1 MVKGAG
7 KPYFLGGTNQE
18 SGAIQSRKVE
28 QMTWKDE
35 VEELHKRKKL
45 SYRMGGEENVKKQ
58 HDLGKMTA
66 RERIEVFLDPNSF
79 LERGVLSGEATYKQ
93 NEITSFTPCP
103 ILIGLGTVNGN
114 KIVLSADDFTIK
126 GASVGD
132 MYKAKMA
139 YATKMAHELRIP
151 MVRLLDGAGGTIKE
165 ILKFGYVKFPT
176 LPDHAMKDLVNI
188 MSMVPIVS
196 IALGPTAG
204 SGGLLMVSSHF
215 SVMVKEKSQVFVGGP
230 ALVKQAFGHNVTKA
244 ELGGY
249 KIHTRISGVVD
260 NVAESEQDAFQ
271 QAKQFLEYMPSNVWE
286 MPKRKYQELDDTQR
300 REEKLLSIIPR
311 DPRKS
316 YDMRH
321 ILALIFDRDSLFEIG
336 QYCGRAQITALARL
350 NGYPVGILANDSK
363 FWAGSFGWDVAEKF
377 QRFVD
382 MCDAFHLPIVNF
394 VDQPGF
400 RIGKEAEEH
409 GTIRKG
415 VRAVFSV
422 YQATI
427 PYMAI
432 YVRKAY
438 GVAGG
443 SQEDYSGLNW
453 RYFWPSANWGNIVV
467 EGGVY
472 AAHRAE
478 IEASQDPEALLN
490 DLEEKYRAFGS
501 PFRSAEAFDIED
513 VIDPRDTRPLLC
525 HWIEMGY
532 RVEQR
537 RLGMKARGIRC

>member
-1 MVKGAG
+1 
-7 KPYFLGGTNQE
+7 
-18 SGAIQSRKVE
+18 
-28 QMTWKDE
+28 MTWKDA
-35 VEELHKRKKL
+35 VEELDKRKK
-45 SYRMGGEENVKKQ
+45 SAYRMGGEKNIKKQ

-66 RERIEVFLDPNSF
+66 RERIESFLDPGSF
-79 LERGVLSGEATYKQ
+79 LERGVLSGEATYEK
-93 NEITSFTPCP
+93 NKILSFTPCP

-114 KIVLSADDFTIK
+114 KIALLADDFTIK

-132 MYKAKMA
+132 MYKAKLA
-139 YATKMAHELRIP
+139 YATKMARELRVP

-165 ILKFGYVKFPT
+165 ILKFGYVKFPK
-176 LPDHAMKDLVNI
+176 LPDHATKDLVNI

-196 IALGPTAG
+196 VALGPTAG

-230 ALVKQAFGHNVTKA
+230 ALVKQAFGQKVTKA

-260 NVAESEQDAFQ
+260 NEAESEEDAFRQ
-271 QAKQFLEYMPSNVWE
+271 IKTFLSYMPANVWE
-286 MPKRKYQELDDTQR
+286 MPTRRHQEQDDPQR
-300 REEKLLSIIPR
+300 REEELLSVIPKN
-311 DPRKS
+311 PRKP
-316 YDMRH
+316 YDIRH
-321 ILALIFDRDSLFEIG
+321 ILELIFDRDSLFEIG
-336 QYCGRAQITALARL
+336 QNCGKAQITALARL

-363 FWAGSFGWDVAEKF
+363 CWGGSFGWDVAEKF

-382 MCDAFHLPIVNF
+382 MCDAFHLPIVNL

-400 RIGKEAEEH
+400 RIGKEAEER

-422 YQATI
+422 YQATV
-427 PYMAI
+427 PYVAI
-432 YVRKAY
+432 YIRKAY

-443 SQEDYSGLNW
+443 SQEDDGGLNW

-478 IEASQDPEALLN
+478 IEASQNPEALLN
-490 DLEEKYRAFGS
+490 ELEEKYRAFGS

-525 HWIEMGY
+525 HWVEMGY
-532 RVEQR
+532 RVEKQ

>member
-1 MVKGAG
+1 M
-7 KPYFLGGTNQE
+7 
-18 SGAIQSRKVE
+18 S
-28 QMTWKDE
+28 WKDE
-35 VEELHKRKKL
+35 VEELNKRKEL
-45 SYRMGGEENVKKQ
+45 AYRMGGDENVKKQ
-58 HDLGKMTA
+58 HAQGKMNA
-66 RERIEVFLDPNSF
+66 RERIESFLDPGSF
-79 LERGVLSGEATYKQ
+79 LERGVLTGETTYEKGKIL
-93 NEITSFTPCP
+93 NVTPCP

-114 KIVLSADDFTIK
+114 KVALLADDFTIK

-132 MYKAKMA
+132 MYKAKLA
-139 YATKMAHELRIP
+139 YVMKMARELKVP

-176 LPDHAMKDLVNI
+176 LPDHAMKDLVHS

-196 IALGPTAG
+196 VALGPTAG

-215 SVMVKEKSQVFVGGP
+215 SVMVKEKSQVFIGGP
-230 ALVKQAFGHNVTKA
+230 ALVEQAFGQKVTKE

-249 KIHTRISGVVD
+249 RIHTRMSGVID
-260 NVAESEQDAFQ
+260 NEAESEEDAFRQ
-271 QAKQFLEYMPSNVWE
+271 VKKFLEYMPPNVWE
-286 MPKRKYQELDDTQR
+286 LPKRRYQEQDDPQR
-300 REEKLLSIIPR
+300 REEELLSVIPR
-311 DPRKS
+311 DSKKT
-316 YDMRH
+316 YDMRR
-321 ILALIFDRDSLFEIG
+321 IIELIVDRNSLFEIG
-336 QYCGRAQITALARL
+336 RYCGRAQISALARL
-350 NGYPVGILANDSK
+350 NGYPVGVLANDPNY
-363 FWAGSFGWDVAEKF
+363 WAGSFGWDVAEKF

-382 MCDAFHLPIVNF
+382 MCDTFHLPIVNL

-427 PYMAI
+427 PYVAI
-432 YVRKAY
+432 YIRKAY

-478 IEASQDPEALLN
+478 IEAAPDPEALLN
-490 DLEEKYRAFGS
+490 KLEETYRAFGS
-501 PFRSAEAFDIED
+501 PFRSAEVFDIED
-513 VIDPRDTRPLLC
+513 VIDPRETRPLLC
-525 HWIEMGY
+525 DWVEMGY
-532 RVEQR
+532 RVEKQ
-537 RLGMKARGIRC
+537 RLGMKARGMRC